1 MAVIDPQEV
10 VDAAQPWCCI
20 PEGDL
25 WYAVLGALIVTGNG
39 DPMPTASEL
48 MAQIACLKCGIQP
61 GDVAFLILGAIANGG
76 GGGGGGTIQVYQ
88 GAFTDPNGNLV
99 PDDPTKPAL
108 YFITGG
114 GTLWQWDVPSQT
126 WV

>member
-61 GDVAFLILGAIANGG
+61 GDVPFLILGAIANGG
-76 GGGGGGTIQVYQ
+76 GGGGSSATSCGVGPPVAAPSGTC
-88 GAFTDPNGNLV
+88 
-99 PDDPTKPAL
+99 AL
-108 YFITGG
+108 YIDIND
-114 GTLWQWDVPSQT
+114 GTLYEYYSGSWH
-126 WV
+126 